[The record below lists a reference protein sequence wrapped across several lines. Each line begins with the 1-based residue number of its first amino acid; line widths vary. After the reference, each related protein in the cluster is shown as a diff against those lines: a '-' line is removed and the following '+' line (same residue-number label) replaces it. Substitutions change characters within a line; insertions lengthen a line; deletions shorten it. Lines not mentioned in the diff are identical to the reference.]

1 MKLFIVM
8 KYRGNFSLIKGV
20 FKDRKNAVDYFDFLV
35 SQEFENEKSL
45 AIIEV
50 ESDFSLSDFS

>member
-1 MKLFIVM
+1 MKLFFVI
-8 KYRGNFSLIKGV
+8 KYRGDFSLIKGV

-45 AIIEV
+45 SIIEV
-50 ESDFSLSDFS
+50 ESDFSLSDIS